1 MPAKKKADD
10 KAEPTTEMVPVID
23 QPITVQTLSKLID
36 TPTVPQRY
44 ETVGDMI
51 ATILV
56 GREAGIGE
64 MTALNNLYLVNG
76 TVSMSAK
83 LMAGMIF
90 AKGHHMEMKTSI
102 KGAEVKAYRR
112 DPYTNKLLLVAT
124 FTFGPEDAKRAGL
137 DEKDTY
143 EDYPAHMFLNRAVSM
158 AGRMVYSDVLS
169 GIGYVP
175 EEVAIDVDSVEGV
188 EVPERAVLVE
198 SLDDTSD
205 VIEVEALMDEFD
217 AEEVK

>member
-1 MPAKKKADD
+1 MPAKKK
-10 KAEPTTEMVPVID
+10 TEKPESTDLVPVAE

-36 TPTVPQRY
+36 TPTIPDRY
-44 ETVGDMI
+44 ESVGDMI

-90 AKGHHMEMKTSI
+90 AKGHHMEMKTSA
-102 KGAEVKAYRR
+102 KDGAEVKAYRR

-124 FTFGPEDAKRAGL
+124 FTFGPADAKRAGL
-137 DEKDTY
+137 DQKDTY

-188 EVPERAVLVE
+188 EVPVHAVLVE

-217 AEEVK
+217 AEEVS